1 MPLSPLEYLRHI
13 LDEADYLT
21 ADRAY
26 KRRKP
31 MAHDLLIKN
40 AKICD
45 GTGAAAYDGSV
56 ALTAGKITA
65 VGEVTGAARREINA
79 DGLVLAPGFIDIH
92 THYDAQISW
101 DPLLTSS
108 CWHGV
113 TTVLM
118 GNCGVGVAPCR
129 PTERGVMAWDLV
141 NVEAMPYDV
150 LLNGVSWE
158 WESFPQY
165 MAAIERRGMG
175 LNAGFLV
182 PLSAL
187 RFYVMGEAA
196 SERAANP
203 EEIQRM
209 TQLFHE
215 AMQAGAYGF
224 SLSLIPRHIGY
235 QGKPLASRLA
245 SKDELG
251 ALARVMRELRK
262 GVIEVALIRK
272 AGVLSDEELEVLLH
286 LAQESQRPVT
296 WLALIHMPD
305 MPGACEQML
314 ARVQPFME
322 RGLRIPPQVNPRPI
336 VQFYTLRNPFL
347 FSEFPSW
354 KGAFNRT
361 VEEQVALYRSPA
373 FRQAFRDDLQAGR
386 GLLFRNQWDRLHVTR
401 VATEQNQQFLNK
413 SIQEIAT
420 HLHKDPVDT
429 LLDLAVDEGTALG
442 VTVSIINADPEAVG
456 KLITLPD
463 VLIGLSDAGAHVD
476 QHCEAGVPTY
486 ILHEWV
492 QKRQVLTLEEGVR
505 RITSELADFLG
516 LTTKGRVAPGM
527 DADLVLF
534 DPTAVKPY
542 PAEWVNDLPGGKPRL
557 IERSAGIAYT
567 LVGGEILFAHNEYQ
581 GGLPGR
587 IIRSAMGV

>member
-1 MPLSPLEYLRHI
+1 M
-13 LDEADYLT
+13 
-21 ADRAY
+21 AY
-26 KRRKP
+26 
-31 MAHDLLIKN
+31 DLLIKN

-45 GTGAAAYDGSV
+45 GSGAPAYDGAV
-56 ALTAGKITA
+56 AVSGGKIA
-65 VGEVTGAARREINA
+65 AIGKVTGAARREINA

-129 PTERGVMAWDLV
+129 PAERTVMAWDLV

-158 WESFPQY
+158 WESFPEY
-165 MAAIERRGMG
+165 MTAIERRGIG

-203 EEIQRM
+203 DEIRQM
-209 TQLFHE
+209 THIFRE

-245 SKDELG
+245 SKEELA
-251 ALARVMRELRK
+251 ALARVMRDLKK

-272 AGVLSDEELEVLLH
+272 MGVLSDEELGILLH

-305 MPGACEQML
+305 MAGTCEQML

-322 RGLRIPPQVNPRPI
+322 KGLSIPPQVNPRPV
-336 VQFYTLRNPFL
+336 VQFYTLRSPFL
-347 FSEFPSW
+347 FSEMPSW

-361 VEEQVALYRSPA
+361 VEEQLALYRSPQ
-373 FRQAFRDDLQAGR
+373 FREAFRDDLQAGR
-386 GLLFRNQWDRLHVTR
+386 GLLFRGQWDRLHVTR
-401 VATEQNQQFLNK
+401 VETEQNKQFLNK
-413 SIQEIAT
+413 SIPEIAAL
-420 HLHKDPVDT
+420 LHKDPVDT
-429 LLDLAVDEGTALG
+429 LLDLAVEERTALG

-456 KLITLPD
+456 KLITLPN

-492 QKRQVLTLEEGVR
+492 HKRQVLTLEEGVR
-505 RITSELADFLG
+505 RITSELADFLD
-516 LTTKGRVAPGM
+516 LKTKGRVAPGM

-534 DPTAVKPY
+534 DPTTVKPY
-542 PAEWVNDLPGGKPRL
+542 PSEWVNDLPGGKPRL
-557 IERSAGIAYT
+557 VERSEGIAYT
-567 LVGGEILFAHNEYQ
+567 LVNGEILFAHNQYQ

-587 IIRSAMGV
+587 VIRSTAE

>member
-1 MPLSPLEYLRHI
+1 M
-13 LDEADYLT
+13 
-21 ADRAY
+21 AY
-26 KRRKP
+26 
-31 MAHDLLIKN
+31 DLLVKN
-40 AKICD
+40 ARICD
-45 GTGAAAYDGSV
+45 GTGAPAYGGSV
-56 ALTAGKITA
+56 AITEGQITA
-65 VGEVTGAARREINA
+65 VGQVFGTARREINA

-209 TQLFHE
+209 TQLFQE

-245 SKDELG
+245 SKEELG
-251 ALARVMRELRK
+251 ALARVMRELRR

-413 SIQEIAT
+413 SLQEIAT

-542 PAEWVNDLPGGKPRL
+542 PSEWVNDLPGGKPRL

-587 IIRSAMGV
+587 IIRSTRVGN

>member
-1 MPLSPLEYLRHI
+1 M
-13 LDEADYLT
+13 
-21 ADRAY
+21 AY
-26 KRRKP
+26 
-31 MAHDLLIKN
+31 DLLIKN

-45 GTGAAAYDGSV
+45 GSGAPAYDGAV
-56 ALTAGKITA
+56 AISGGKIA
-65 VGEVTGAARREINA
+65 AIGKVTGAARQEINA

-129 PTERGVMAWDLV
+129 PAERTVMAWDLV

-158 WESFPQY
+158 WESFPEY
-165 MAAIERRGMG
+165 MTAIERRGIG

-196 SERAANP
+196 SERAANSD
-203 EEIQRM
+203 EIQQM
-209 TQLFHE
+209 THVFRE

-245 SKDELG
+245 SKEELA
-251 ALARVMRELRK
+251 ALARVMRELKK

-272 AGVLSDEELEVLLH
+272 MGVLSDEELDILLH
-286 LAQESQRPVT
+286 LGQESQRPVT

-305 MPGACEQML
+305 MPGTCEQML
-314 ARVQPFME
+314 VRVQPFME
-322 RGLRIPPQVNPRPI
+322 KGLSIPPQMNPRPV

-347 FSEFPSW
+347 FSEMPSW

-361 VEEQVALYRSPA
+361 VEEQLALYRSP
-373 FRQAFRDDLQAGR
+373 
-386 GLLFRNQWDRLHVTR
+386 
-401 VATEQNQQFLNK
+401 
-413 SIQEIAT
+413 
-420 HLHKDPVDT
+420 
-429 LLDLAVDEGTALG
+429 
-442 VTVSIINADPEAVG
+442 
-456 KLITLPD
+456 
-463 VLIGLSDAGAHVD
+463 
-476 QHCEAGVPTY
+476 
-486 ILHEWV
+486 
-492 QKRQVLTLEEGVR
+492 
-505 RITSELADFLG
+505 
-516 LTTKGRVAPGM
+516 
-527 DADLVLF
+527 
-534 DPTAVKPY
+534 
-542 PAEWVNDLPGGKPRL
+542 
-557 IERSAGIAYT
+557 
-567 LVGGEILFAHNEYQ
+567 
-581 GGLPGR
+581 
-587 IIRSAMGV
+587 

>member
-1 MPLSPLEYLRHI
+1 M
-13 LDEADYLT
+13 
-21 ADRAY
+21 AY
-26 KRRKP
+26 
-31 MAHDLLIKN
+31 DILIKN

-45 GTGAAAYDGSV
+45 GSGAPAYGGAVAITG
-56 ALTAGKITA
+56 GKIAA
-65 VGEVTGAARREINA
+65 VGKLTGTAQQEINA
-79 DGLVLAPGFIDIH
+79 DGLVLAPGFLDIH

-129 PTERGVMAWDLV
+129 PAERTVMAWDLV

-158 WESFPQY
+158 WESFPEY
-165 MAAIERRGMG
+165 MAAIERRGIG
-175 LNAGFLV
+175 LNSGFLV

-196 SERAANP
+196 SERAANA

-209 TQLFHE
+209 VHIFRE

-245 SKDELG
+245 SKEELA
-251 ALARVMRELRK
+251 ALGRVMRELKK
-262 GVIEVALIRK
+262 GIIEVALVRK
-272 AGVLSDEELEVLLH
+272 MGTLNDEELDILLH
-286 LAQESQRPVT
+286 LARESQRPVT

-305 MPGACEQML
+305 MSGTCEQML
-314 ARVQPFME
+314 ERVQPFME
-322 RGLRIPPQVNPRPI
+322 KGLSIPPQVNPRPVI
-336 VQFYTLRNPFL
+336 QFYTLRNPFL
-347 FSEFPSW
+347 FSEMPSW

-361 VEEQVALYRSPA
+361 VEEQLALYRSPQ
-373 FRQAFRDDLQAGR
+373 FREAFRDDLQAGR
-386 GLLFRNQWDRLHVTR
+386 GLLFRGQWDRLHITR
-401 VATEQNQQFLNK
+401 VETEQNKKFLNK
-413 SIQEIAT
+413 NIPEIAA
-420 HLHKDPVDT
+420 LVHKDPVDT
-429 LLDLAVDEGTALG
+429 LLDLAVEERTALG

-456 KLITLPD
+456 KLITLPN

-492 QKRQVLTLEEGVR
+492 HKRQVLTLEEGVR

-516 LTTKGRVAPGM
+516 LKTKGRVAPGM

-534 DPTAVKPY
+534 DPSTVKPC
-542 PAEWVNDLPGGKPRL
+542 PSEWVNDLPGGKPRL
-557 IERSAGIAYT
+557 IERAEGVAYT
-567 LVGGEILFAHNEYQ
+567 LVGGNILFAHNQYQ

-587 IIRSAMGV
+587 VIRSTAE

>member
-1 MPLSPLEYLRHI
+1 M
-13 LDEADYLT
+13 
-21 ADRAY
+21 AY
-26 KRRKP
+26 
-31 MAHDLLIKN
+31 DLLIKN

-45 GTGAAAYDGSV
+45 GSGAPVYGGAVAVTG
-56 ALTAGKITA
+56 GKIAA
-65 VGEVTGAARREINA
+65 VGHVSGSARREINA

-108 CWHGV
+108 CWHGI

-129 PTERGVMAWDLV
+129 PTERGVLAWDLV
-141 NVEAMPYDV
+141 NVEAMPYEV
-150 LLNGVSWE
+150 LLHGVSWE
-158 WESFPQY
+158 WESFPEY
-165 MAAIERRGMG
+165 MAAIERRGLG

-196 SERAANP
+196 SERAATP
-203 EEIQRM
+203 AEIQRM
-209 TQLFHE
+209 TQLFRE
-215 AMQAGAYGF
+215 AMEAGAYGF

-251 ALARVMRELRK
+251 ALGRVMRELRK
-262 GVIEVALIRK
+262 GVIEVALLRQ
-272 AGVLSDEELEVLLH
+272 AGVLGDEELDVLLH
-286 LAQESQRPVT
+286 LAHESQRPVT

-305 MPGACEQML
+305 MPGACEQMH
-314 ARVQPFME
+314 ARVQPFMQN
-322 RGLRIPPQVNPRPI
+322 GLRIPPQVNPRP
-336 VQFYTLRNPFL
+336 VTQFYTLRNPFL
-347 FSEFPSW
+347 FSEMPSW

-361 VEEQVALYRSPA
+361 VEEQVALYRSA
-373 FRQAFRDDLQAGR
+373 QFRQAFREDLKAGR
-386 GLLFRNQWDRLHVTR
+386 GLLFRGQWDRIHVTR
-401 VATEQNQQFLNK
+401 VETEQNKQFLNA
-413 SIQEIAT
+413 SIQEIAARV
-420 HLHKDPVDT
+420 HKDPLET
-429 LLDLAVDEGTALG
+429 LMDLAVEERTALG

-456 KLITLPD
+456 GLLTLPN

-486 ILHEWV
+486 VLHEWV

-505 RITSELADFLG
+505 RITSELADFLD
-516 LTTKGRVAPGM
+516 LKTKGRVAVGM

-534 DPTAVKPY
+534 DPTTVRPC
-542 PAEWVNDLPGGKPRL
+542 PPEWVNDLPGGRPRL
-557 IERSAGIAYT
+557 VERAEGIAYT
-567 LVGGEILFAHNEYQ
+567 LVRGEVLFAHNEYQ

-587 IIRSAMGV
+587 VVRSTAVGSS

>member
-1 MPLSPLEYLRHI
+1 
-13 LDEADYLT
+13 
-21 ADRAY
+21 
-26 KRRKP
+26 

-429 LLDLAVDEGTALG
+429 LLDLAVDEETALG

-567 LVGGEILFAHNEYQ
+567 LVGGEVLFAHNEYQ

>member
-1 MPLSPLEYLRHI
+1 M
-13 LDEADYLT
+13 
-21 ADRAY
+21 AY
-26 KRRKP
+26 
-31 MAHDLLIKN
+31 DLLIKN

-45 GTGAAAYDGSV
+45 GSGAPISGGAVAVTG
-56 ALTAGKITA
+56 GKIAA
-65 VGEVTGAARREINA
+65 VGHVSGSARREINA

-108 CWHGV
+108 CWHGI

-129 PTERGVMAWDLV
+129 PTERGVLAWDLV
-141 NVEAMPYDV
+141 NVEAMPYEV
-150 LLNGVSWE
+150 LLHGVSWE
-158 WESFPQY
+158 WESFPEY
-165 MAAIERRGMG
+165 MAAIERRGLG

-196 SERAANP
+196 SERAATP
-203 EEIQRM
+203 AEIQRM
-209 TQLFHE
+209 TQLFRE
-215 AMQAGAYGF
+215 AMEAGAYGF

-251 ALARVMRELRK
+251 ALGRVMRELRK
-262 GVIEVALIRK
+262 GVIEVALLRQ
-272 AGVLSDEELEVLLH
+272 AGVLGDEELDVLLH
-286 LAQESQRPVT
+286 LAHESQRPVT

-305 MPGACEQML
+305 MPGACEQMH
-314 ARVQPFME
+314 ARVQPFMQN
-322 RGLRIPPQVNPRPI
+322 GVRIPPQVNPRP
-336 VQFYTLRNPFL
+336 VTQFYTLRNPFL
-347 FSEFPSW
+347 FSEMPSW

-361 VEEQVALYRSPA
+361 VEEQVALYRSA
-373 FRQAFRDDLQAGR
+373 QFRQAFREDLKAGR
-386 GLLFRNQWDRLHVTR
+386 GLLFRGQWDRIHVTR
-401 VATEQNQQFLNK
+401 VETEQNKQFLNA
-413 SIQEIAT
+413 SIQEIAARV
-420 HLHKDPVDT
+420 HKDPLET
-429 LLDLAVDEGTALG
+429 LMDLAVEERTALG

-456 KLITLPD
+456 RLLTLPN

-486 ILHEWV
+486 VLHEWV

-505 RITSELADFLG
+505 RITSELADFLD
-516 LTTKGRVAPGM
+516 LKTKGRVAVGM

-534 DPTAVKPY
+534 DPTTVRPC
-542 PAEWVNDLPGGKPRL
+542 PPEWVNDLPGGRPRL
-557 IERSAGIAYT
+557 VERAEGIAYT
-567 LVGGEILFAHNEYQ
+567 LVRGEVLFAHNEYQ

-587 IIRSAMGV
+587 VVRSTAVGSS

>member
-1 MPLSPLEYLRHI
+1 M
-13 LDEADYLT
+13 
-21 ADRAY
+21 
-26 KRRKP
+26 
-31 MAHDLLIKN
+31 
-40 AKICD
+40 
-45 GTGAAAYDGSV
+45 

-65 VGEVTGAARREINA
+65 VGQVSGTARREINA

-209 TQLFHE
+209 TQLFQE

-245 SKDELG
+245 SKEELG
-251 ALARVMRELRK
+251 ALARVMRELRR

-314 ARVQPFME
+314 ARVQPFMQ

-361 VEEQVALYRSPA
+361 VEEQVALYRAPA

-429 LLDLAVDEGTALG
+429 LLDLAVDEETALG

-542 PAEWVNDLPGGKPRL
+542 PSEWVNDLPGGKPRL

-567 LVGGEILFAHNEYQ
+567 LVGGEVLFAHNEYQ

>member
-1 MPLSPLEYLRHI
+1 
-13 LDEADYLT
+13 
-21 ADRAY
+21 
-26 KRRKP
+26 

-45 GTGAAAYDGSV
+45 GTGAPAYGGSV
-56 ALTAGKITA
+56 AVSGGKIAA
-65 VGEVTGAARREINA
+65 VGQVSGIAQQEINA

-251 ALARVMRELRK
+251 ALARVMRELRR

-314 ARVQPFME
+314 ARVQPFMK

-413 SIQEIAT
+413 SLQEIAT

>member
-1 MPLSPLEYLRHI
+1 M
-13 LDEADYLT
+13 
-21 ADRAY
+21 AY
-26 KRRKP
+26 
-31 MAHDLLIKN
+31 DLLIKN

-45 GTGAAAYDGSV
+45 GTGAPAYGGAV
-56 ALTAGKITA
+56 AVTGGKIAAT
-65 VGEVTGAARREINA
+65 GKVTGTARREINA

-129 PTERGVMAWDLV
+129 PAERTVMAWDLV

-158 WESFPQY
+158 WESFPEY
-165 MAAIERRGMG
+165 MAAIERRGIG

-196 SERAANP
+196 SERAANAD
-203 EEIQRM
+203 EIRRM
-209 TQLFHE
+209 TQVFRQ

-245 SKDELG
+245 SKEELS
-251 ALARVMRELRK
+251 ALGRVMRELK
-262 GVIEVALIRK
+262 AGVIELALVRQ
-272 AGVLSDEELEVLLH
+272 AGVLSDEDLDILLH

-296 WLALIHMPD
+296 WLALIHMPN
-305 MPGACEQML
+305 MPGTCEQML

-322 RGLRIPPQVNPRPI
+322 KGLSIPPQVNPRP
-336 VQFYTLRNPFL
+336 VTQFYTLRNPFA
-347 FSEFPSW
+347 FSEMPSW

-361 VEEQVALYRSPA
+361 VEEQVALYRSPQ
-373 FRQAFRDDLQAGR
+373 FREAFRDDIKAGR
-386 GLLFRNQWDRLHVTR
+386 GLLFRGQWDRLHVTR
-401 VATEQNQQFLNK
+401 VETEQNKQFLNQ
-413 SIQEIAT
+413 SIGEIAAR
-420 HLHKDPVDT
+420 LHKDPVDT
-429 LLDLAVDEGTALG
+429 LLDLAVEERAALG
-442 VTVSIINADPEAVG
+442 FTVSLINADPEAVG
-456 KLITLPD
+456 KLLTLPN
-463 VLIGLSDAGAHVD
+463 VLVGLSDAGAHVD

-492 QKRQVLTLEEGVR
+492 HKRQVLMLEEGVR
-505 RITSELADFLG
+505 RITSELADFLS
-516 LTTKGRVAPGM
+516 LKNKGRVVPGM

-534 DPTAVKPY
+534 DPATVKPY
-542 PAEWVNDLPGGKPRL
+542 PSEWVNDLPGGKPRL
-557 IERSAGIAYT
+557 IERAEGIAYT
-567 LVGGEILFAHNEYQ
+567 LVGGNILFAHNQYQ

-587 IIRSAMGV
+587 VIRSAAE

>member
-1 MPLSPLEYLRHI
+1 M
-13 LDEADYLT
+13 
-21 ADRAY
+21 AY
-26 KRRKP
+26 
-31 MAHDLLIKN
+31 DLLIKN

-45 GTGAAAYDGSV
+45 GSGAPAYDGAV
-56 ALTAGKITA
+56 AVTGGKIA
-65 VGEVTGAARREINA
+65 AIGKVTGATRREINA

-129 PTERGVMAWDLV
+129 PAERTVMAWDLV

-165 MAAIERRGMG
+165 MATIERRGIG

-203 EEIQRM
+203 DEIRQMAHIFR
-209 TQLFHE
+209 E

-245 SKDELG
+245 SKEELA
-251 ALARVMRELRK
+251 ALARVMRELKK

-272 AGVLSDEELEVLLH
+272 MGVLSDEELDILLH
-286 LAQESQRPVT
+286 LGQESQRPVT

-305 MPGACEQML
+305 MPGTCEQML

-322 RGLRIPPQVNPRPI
+322 KGLSIPPQVNPRPV

-347 FSEFPSW
+347 FSEMPSW

-361 VEEQVALYRSPA
+361 VEEQLALYRSPQ
-373 FRQAFRDDLQAGR
+373 FREAFRDDLTAGR
-386 GLLFRNQWDRLHVTR
+386 GLLFRGQWDRLHVTR
-401 VATEQNQQFLNK
+401 VETEQNKQFLNK
-413 SIQEIAT
+413 SIPEIAAR
-420 HLHKDPVDT
+420 LHKDPVDT
-429 LLDLAVDEGTALG
+429 LLDLAVEERTALG

-456 KLITLPD
+456 KLITLPN

-492 QKRQVLTLEEGVR
+492 HKRQVLTLEEGVR

-516 LTTKGRVAPGM
+516 FKTKGRVAPGM

-534 DPTAVKPY
+534 DPTTVKSCPS
-542 PAEWVNDLPGGKPRL
+542 EWVNDLPGGKPRL
-557 IERSAGIAYT
+557 IERAEGIAYT
-567 LVGGEILFAHNEYQ
+567 LVGGDILFAHNQYQ

-587 IIRSAMGV
+587 IVRSTAE

>member
-1 MPLSPLEYLRHI
+1 M
-13 LDEADYLT
+13 
-21 ADRAY
+21 AY
-26 KRRKP
+26 
-31 MAHDLLIKN
+31 DLLIKN

-45 GTGAAAYDGSV
+45 GTGAPAYGGAVAISGGKIAA
-56 ALTAGKITA
+56 AGK
-65 VGEVTGAARREINA
+65 VTGTARREINA

-129 PTERGVMAWDLV
+129 PAERTVMAWDLV

-158 WESFPQY
+158 WESFPEY
-165 MAAIERRGMG
+165 MAAIERRGIG

-196 SERAANP
+196 SERAANAD
-203 EEIQRM
+203 EIRRM
-209 TQLFHE
+209 AHIFRE

-245 SKDELG
+245 SKEELS
-251 ALARVMRELRK
+251 ALGRVMRELK
-262 GVIEVALIRK
+262 AGVIELALVRQ
-272 AGVLSDEELEVLLH
+272 AGVLSDEDLDILLH

-296 WLALIHMPD
+296 WLALIHMPN
-305 MPGACEQML
+305 MPGTCEQML

-322 RGLRIPPQVNPRPI
+322 KGLNIPPQVNPRP
-336 VQFYTLRNPFL
+336 VTQFYTLRNPFA
-347 FSEFPSW
+347 FSEMPSW

-361 VEEQVALYRSPA
+361 VEEQVALYRSPQ
-373 FRQAFRDDLQAGR
+373 FREAFRDDLAAGR
-386 GLLFRNQWDRLHVTR
+386 GLLFRGQWDRLHVTR
-401 VATEQNQQFLNK
+401 VETEQNKQFLNK
-413 SIQEIAT
+413 SIAEIAA
-420 HLHKDPVDT
+420 HLQKDPVDT
-429 LLDLAVDEGTALG
+429 LLDLAVEERTALG
-442 VTVSIINADPEAVG
+442 FTVSLINVDPEAVG
-456 KLITLPD
+456 KLLTLPN
-463 VLIGLSDAGAHVD
+463 VLVGLSDAGAHVD

-492 QKRQVLTLEEGVR
+492 HKRQVLTLEEGVR

-516 LTTKGRVAPGM
+516 LKSKGRVAQGM

-534 DPTAVKPY
+534 DPTTVKPY
-542 PAEWVNDLPGGKPRL
+542 PSEWVNDLPGGKPRL
-557 IERSAGIAYT
+557 IERSEGIAYT
-567 LVGGEILFAHNEYQ
+567 LVNGEMLFAHNQYQ

-587 IIRSAMGV
+587 IARSTGE

>member
-1 MPLSPLEYLRHI
+1 
-13 LDEADYLT
+13 
-21 ADRAY
+21 
-26 KRRKP
+26 

-45 GTGAAAYDGSV
+45 GTGAPAYGGSV

-65 VGEVTGAARREINA
+65 VGQVSGTARREINA

-209 TQLFHE
+209 TQLFQE

-251 ALARVMRELRK
+251 ALARVMRELRR

-314 ARVQPFME
+314 ARVQPFMK

-429 LLDLAVDEGTALG
+429 LLDLAVDEETALG

-542 PAEWVNDLPGGKPRL
+542 PSEWVNDLPGGKPRL

-567 LVGGEILFAHNEYQ
+567 LVGGEVLFAHNEYQ

>member
-1 MPLSPLEYLRHI
+1 M
-13 LDEADYLT
+13 
-21 ADRAY
+21 
-26 KRRKP
+26 
-31 MAHDLLIKN
+31 
-40 AKICD
+40 
-45 GTGAAAYDGSV
+45 
-56 ALTAGKITA
+56 
-65 VGEVTGAARREINA
+65 
-79 DGLVLAPGFIDIH
+79 LAPGFIDIH

-251 ALARVMRELRK
+251 ALARVMRELRR

-361 VEEQVALYRSPA
+361 VEEQVALYRAPA

-413 SIQEIAT
+413 SLQEIAT

-429 LLDLAVDEGTALG
+429 LLDLAVDEETALG

-542 PAEWVNDLPGGKPRL
+542 PSEWVNDLPGGKPRL

-587 IIRSAMGV
+587 IIRSTRVGN

>member
-1 MPLSPLEYLRHI
+1 M
-13 LDEADYLT
+13 
-21 ADRAY
+21 AY
-26 KRRKP
+26 
-31 MAHDLLIKN
+31 DLLIKN

-45 GTGAAAYDGSV
+45 GTGAPAYGGAV
-56 ALTAGKITA
+56 AISGGKIAAT
-65 VGEVTGAARREINA
+65 GKVTGTAQREINA

-129 PTERGVMAWDLV
+129 PAERTVMAWDLV

-158 WESFPQY
+158 WESFPEY
-165 MAAIERRGMG
+165 MAAIERRGIG

-196 SERAANP
+196 SERAANAD
-203 EEIQRM
+203 EIQRM
-209 TQLFHE
+209 AHIFRE

-245 SKDELG
+245 SKEELA
-251 ALARVMRELRK
+251 ALGHVMRELKK
-262 GVIEVALIRK
+262 GVIELALVRK
-272 AGVLSDEELEVLLH
+272 MGALSDEELDILLH

-305 MPGACEQML
+305 MPGTCEQML
-314 ARVQPFME
+314 ARVRPFME
-322 RGLRIPPQVNPRPI
+322 KGLSIPPQMNPRP
-336 VQFYTLRNPFL
+336 VTQFYTLRNPFA
-347 FSEFPSW
+347 FSEMPSW

-361 VEEQVALYRSPA
+361 VEEQVALYRSPQ
-373 FRQAFRDDLQAGR
+373 FREAFRDDLAAGR
-386 GLLFRNQWDRLHVTR
+386 GLLFRGQWDRLHVTR
-401 VATEQNQQFLNK
+401 VETEQNKQFLNK
-413 SIQEIAT
+413 SIREIAAR
-420 HLHKDPVDT
+420 LHKDPVDT
-429 LLDLAVDEGTALG
+429 LLDLAVEEQTALG
-442 VTVSIINADPEAVG
+442 FTVSLINSDPEAVG
-456 KLITLPD
+456 KLITLPN

-492 QKRQVLTLEEGVR
+492 HKRQVLTLEEGVR

-516 LTTKGRVAPGM
+516 LKSKGRVAPGM

-534 DPTAVKPY
+534 DPATVKPY
-542 PAEWVNDLPGGKPRL
+542 PSEWVNDLPGGKPRL
-557 IERSAGIAYT
+557 IERAEGIAYT
-567 LVGGEILFAHNEYQ
+567 LVGGNILFAHNQYQ

-587 IIRSAMGV
+587 VIRSTAG

>member
-1 MPLSPLEYLRHI
+1 M
-13 LDEADYLT
+13 
-21 ADRAY
+21 AY
-26 KRRKP
+26 
-31 MAHDLLIKN
+31 DLLVKN
-40 AKICD
+40 ARICD
-45 GTGAAAYDGSV
+45 GTGAPAYGGSV
-56 ALTAGKITA
+56 AISGGKIAA
-65 VGEVTGAARREINA
+65 VGQVSGIAQQEINA

-251 ALARVMRELRK
+251 ALARVMRELRR

-413 SIQEIAT
+413 SLQEIAT

-429 LLDLAVDEGTALG
+429 LLDLAVDEETALG

-476 QHCEAGVPTY
+476 QRCEAGVPTY

>member
-1 MPLSPLEYLRHI
+1 
-13 LDEADYLT
+13 
-21 ADRAY
+21 
-26 KRRKP
+26 
-31 MAHDLLIKN
+31 MAHDVLIKN

-45 GTGAAAYDGSV
+45 GTGAPAYGGSV

-65 VGEVTGAARREINA
+65 VGQVSGTARREINA

-209 TQLFHE
+209 TQLFQE

-245 SKDELG
+245 SKEELG
-251 ALARVMRELRK
+251 ALARVMRELRR

-314 ARVQPFME
+314 ARVQPFMQ

-361 VEEQVALYRSPA
+361 VEEQVALYRAPA

-429 LLDLAVDEGTALG
+429 LLDLAVDEETALG

-542 PAEWVNDLPGGKPRL
+542 PSEWVNDLPGGKPRL

-567 LVGGEILFAHNEYQ
+567 LVGGEVLFAHNEYQ

>member
-1 MPLSPLEYLRHI
+1 M
-13 LDEADYLT
+13 
-21 ADRAY
+21 AY
-26 KRRKP
+26 
-31 MAHDLLIKN
+31 DLLIKN
-40 AKICD
+40 AQICD
-45 GTGAAAYDGSV
+45 GAGAPTFRGAV
-56 ALTAGKITA
+56 AVSGNSIAA
-65 VGEVTGAARREINA
+65 VGNVSGAARREINA
-79 DGLVLAPGFIDIH
+79 DGLVLTPGFIDIH

-129 PTERGVMAWDLV
+129 PAERKVMAWDLV

-158 WESFPQY
+158 WESFPEY
-165 MAAIERRGMG
+165 MAAIGRRGIG

-196 SERAANP
+196 SERAANAD
-203 EEIQRM
+203 EIQRM
-209 TQLFHE
+209 VHLFRE

-235 QGKPLASRLA
+235 QGKPLASRLV
-245 SKDELG
+245 SKDELA
-251 ALARVMRELRK
+251 ALGRVMRELKK
-262 GVIEVALIRK
+262 GVIEVALVRQ
-272 AGVLSDEELEVLLH
+272 AGVLSDEDLDMLLH

-305 MPGACEQML
+305 MPGTCEQML
-314 ARVQPFME
+314 ARVQPYVE
-322 RGLRIPPQVNPRPI
+322 KGLTIPPQVNPRPI
-336 VQFYTLRNPFL
+336 QQYYTFRNPFL
-347 FSEFPSW
+347 FSEMPSW

-361 VEEQVALYRSPA
+361 VEEQVTLYRSA
-373 FRQAFRDDLQAGR
+373 QFREAFRDDLKAGR
-386 GLLFRNQWDRLHVTR
+386 GLLFRGQWDRLHVTR
-401 VATEQNQQFLNK
+401 VETEQNKQWLNK
-413 SIQEIAT
+413 SLRDIASQ
-420 HLHKDPVDT
+420 LHKDPVDT
-429 LLDLAVDEGTALG
+429 LLDLVVEEQAALG
-442 VTVSIINADPEAVG
+442 VTVSIINSDPDAVG
-456 KLITLPD
+456 KLLTLPN
-463 VLIGLSDAGAHVD
+463 VLVGLSDAGAHVD

-492 QKRQVLTLEEGVR
+492 RKRRVLSLEEGVR
-505 RITSELADFLG
+505 RITSELAAFLN
-516 LTTKGRVAPGM
+516 LKTKGRIAPGM

-534 DPTAVKPY
+534 DPTTVKPL

-557 IERSAGIAYT
+557 IERSEGVEYT
-567 LVGGEILFAHNEYQ
+567 IVGGEVLFAHNQYQ
-581 GGLPGR
+581 GGRPGQV
-587 IIRSAMGV
+587 IKSAA

>member
-1 MPLSPLEYLRHI
+1 
-13 LDEADYLT
+13 
-21 ADRAY
+21 
-26 KRRKP
+26 

-45 GTGAAAYDGSV
+45 GTGAPAYGGSV

-65 VGEVTGAARREINA
+65 VGQVSGIAQQEINA

-209 TQLFHE
+209 TQLFQE

-251 ALARVMRELRK
+251 ALARVMRELRR

-314 ARVQPFME
+314 ARVQPFMK

-347 FSEFPSW
+347 FSEFPSC

-361 VEEQVALYRSPA
+361 VEEQVALYRAPA

-429 LLDLAVDEGTALG
+429 LLDLAVDEETALG

>member
-1 MPLSPLEYLRHI
+1 M
-13 LDEADYLT
+13 
-21 ADRAY
+21 AY
-26 KRRKP
+26 
-31 MAHDLLIKN
+31 DLLIKN

-45 GTGAAAYDGSV
+45 GSGALAYDGAV
-56 ALTAGKITA
+56 AITGGKIAA
-65 VGEVTGAARREINA
+65 VGKVTGTARREINA

-129 PTERGVMAWDLV
+129 PAERTVMAWDLV

-158 WESFPQY
+158 WESFPEY
-165 MAAIERRGMG
+165 MAAIERRGIG

-196 SERAANP
+196 SERAANTD
-203 EEIQRM
+203 EIQRM
-209 TQLFHE
+209 THVFRE

-245 SKDELG
+245 SKDELA
-251 ALARVMRELRK
+251 ALGRVMRELKK
-262 GVIEVALIRK
+262 GVIELALIRK
-272 AGVLSDEELEVLLH
+272 MGALSDEELDILLH

-305 MPGACEQML
+305 MPGTCEQML
-314 ARVQPFME
+314 ARVRPFME
-322 RGLRIPPQVNPRPI
+322 KGLSIPPQVNPRP
-336 VQFYTLRNPFL
+336 VTQFYTLRNPFA
-347 FSEFPSW
+347 FSEMPSW

-361 VEEQVALYRSPA
+361 VEEQIALYRSPQ
-373 FRQAFRDDLQAGR
+373 FREAFRDDLAAGR
-386 GLLFRNQWDRLHVTR
+386 GLLFRGQWDRLHVTR
-401 VATEQNQQFLNK
+401 VETERNKQFLNK
-413 SIQEIAT
+413 SIREIAAR
-420 HLHKDPVDT
+420 LHKDPVDT
-429 LLDLAVDEGTALG
+429 LLDLAVEEQTALG
-442 VTVSIINADPEAVG
+442 FTVSLINADPEAVG
-456 KLITLPD
+456 KLITLPN

-492 QKRQVLTLEEGVR
+492 HKRQVLTLEEGVR

-516 LTTKGRVAPGM
+516 LKNKGRVAPGM

-534 DPTAVKPY
+534 DPTTVKPY
-542 PAEWVNDLPGGKPRL
+542 PSEWVNDLPGGKPRL
-557 IERSAGIAYT
+557 VERAEGVAYT
-567 LVGGEILFAHNEYQ
+567 LVGGNILFAHNQYQ

-587 IIRSAMGV
+587 VIRSTAE

>member
-251 ALARVMRELRK
+251 ALARVMRELRR

-567 LVGGEILFAHNEYQ
+567 LVGGEVLFAHNEYQ